1 MARALNV
8 IVAHGFALVAT
19 RREPVCRE
27 RLGLD
32 LTLRLRL
39 WTEGARMNK
48 DEARPGE
55 VIPTAASPVVSNATM
70 RALEQRGYRFRPC
83 NACSPSIP
91 CAWAPRI
98 DCARVLQESAAEL
111 GEDPALLVTW
121 TLAKLVLSTSRACE
135 VDVAE
140 VLDRIGAA
148 VGVQQTLIANP
159 MASGHFGAPIPNK
172 SRPPE

>member
-1 MARALNV
+1 
-8 IVAHGFALVAT
+8 
-19 RREPVCRE
+19 
-27 RLGLD
+27 
-32 LTLRLRL
+32 
-39 WTEGARMNK
+39 MNK
-48 DEARPGE
+48 DDMQRMLAFDPVCVG
-55 VIPTAASPVVSNATM
+55 AAV
-70 RALEQRGYRFRPC
+70 
-83 NACSPSIP
+83 
-91 CAWAPRI
+91 
-98 DCARVLQESAAEL
+98 DCARVLQDAATEL

-159 MASGHFGAPIPNK
+159 VVSGHFAAQVPNK